1 MKLPNFG
8 KSKRAISPVIATVL
22 LISLVVAASAMVYF
36 IVVPMLRGS
45 SDVDLL
51 TVQWFDS
58 DGDSVTDVA
67 YVTIQNSGTAAA
79 YITSLNVTIVTDTQ
93 NETDIDDAFVQGVE
107 LPLAIDTTERVDLV
121 LVFDPS
127 DYIEIGT
134 NIFRIRITY
143 DSGLTSFAPDN
154 LRHTDVIEPLDLTI
168 LNPIDTSWASGIIDP
183 QAIATGGYKTSA
195 ITYDFLNPSDAVLL
209 NDQPVTQNIDSSLY
223 PDDDEYKIDFYVNDS
238 LGQESTI
245 RRTFGI
251 DNDDIGI
258 TFGLNDTVI
267 NPGDFLSASWTLDI
281 VGAQLVNQTLVLGG
295 DVYPYQQVFTSTEA
309 TVTEYIL
316 TGSETL
322 QMAEDE
328 LVFTLYVKDA
338 AGNMNSAGEA
348 FSLVDNVAP
357 ITYFIL
363 PLNDTS
369 ESGTILL
376 EVYASDPSGIDTT
389 RFDVYFFSLTTSF
402 NYLYQQSV
410 QGEATYIANQN
421 KWVLYFISYILP
433 DDIYSIVA
441 QVYDLSSNG
450 NGNSAVVDAVD
461 IDNDVVDT
469 YGAAAIDGRGGF
481 FRRRGVL
488 SLYVRSLV
496 PSLTLTIETIKLSWG
511 GNSRVTHIWD
521 VYDDTISQVWV
532 DGAAHAE
539 DEEMP
544 VAALQGG
551 VNITA
556 TLDHHLTIQFD
567 YGDKPTG
574 VDFIISFY
582 ITSAIFT
589 GWESFVI
596 DSV

>member
-1 MKLPNFG
+1 
-8 KSKRAISPVIATVL
+8 
-22 LISLVVAASAMVYF
+22 
-36 IVVPMLRGS
+36 
-45 SDVDLL
+45 
-51 TVQWFDS
+51 
-58 DGDSVTDVA
+58 
-67 YVTIQNSGTAAA
+67 
-79 YITSLNVTIVTDTQ
+79 
-93 NETDIDDAFVQGVE
+93 
-107 LPLAIDTTERVDLV
+107 
-121 LVFDPS
+121 
-127 DYIEIGT
+127 
-134 NIFRIRITY
+134 
-143 DSGLTSFAPDN
+143 
-154 LRHTDVIEPLDLTI
+154 
-168 LNPIDTSWASGIIDP
+168 
-183 QAIATGGYKTSA
+183 
-195 ITYDFLNPSDAVLL
+195 
-209 NDQPVTQNIDSSLY
+209 
-223 PDDDEYKIDFYVNDS
+223 
-238 LGQESTI
+238 
-245 RRTFGI
+245 
-251 DNDDIGI
+251 
-258 TFGLNDTVI
+258 
-267 NPGDFLSASWTLDI
+267 
-281 VGAQLVNQTLVLGG
+281 
-295 DVYPYQQVFTSTEA
+295 
-309 TVTEYIL
+309 
-316 TGSETL
+316 
-322 QMAEDE
+322 MAEDE